1 MDRQLQHWI
10 WMIRQVMDQKQLQ
23 LKKTQDGIYKYAVH
37 DYSNRSNAS
46 STELSM
52 SGAKVKLYCGN
63 TLLATYNVPINVAG
77 NVWNVFEIEGDTVR
91 TINTIESKSNPSMI
105 FSDDVS
111 GVSET
116 AMDIDKDKLDENKSV
131 VESGSDNDFEKE
143 LDISEE

>member
-1 MDRQLQHWI
+1 MLF
-10 WMIRQVMDQKQLQ
+10 
-23 LKKTQDGIYKYAVH
+23 
-37 DYSNRSNAS
+37 RS
-46 STELSM
+46 
-52 SGAKVKLYCGN
+52 
-63 TLLATYNVPINVAG
+63 YNVPINVAG

>member
-1 MDRQLQHWI
+1 M
-10 WMIRQVMDQKQLQ
+10 
-23 LKKTQDGIYKYAVH
+23 
-37 DYSNRSNAS
+37 
-46 STELSM
+46 
-52 SGAKVKLYCGN
+52 KLYCGN

-131 VESGSDNDFEKE
+131 VESGSDNDFEKMN
-143 LDISEE
+143 LI

>member
-1 MDRQLQHWI
+1 
-10 WMIRQVMDQKQLQ
+10 
-23 LKKTQDGIYKYAVH
+23 
-37 DYSNRSNAS
+37 
-46 STELSM
+46 
-52 SGAKVKLYCGN
+52 
-63 TLLATYNVPINVAG
+63 
-77 NVWNVFEIEGDTVR
+77 
-91 TINTIESKSNPSMI
+91 MI

>member
-1 MDRQLQHWI
+1 MHL
-10 WMIRQVMDQKQLQ
+10 V
-23 LKKTQDGIYKYAVH
+23 
-37 DYSNRSNAS
+37 
-46 STELSM
+46 
-52 SGAKVKLYCGN
+52 C
-63 TLLATYNVPINVAG
+63 TLAG

>member
-1 MDRQLQHWI
+1 M
-10 WMIRQVMDQKQLQ
+10 
-23 LKKTQDGIYKYAVH
+23 
-37 DYSNRSNAS
+37 
-46 STELSM
+46 
-52 SGAKVKLYCGN
+52 
-63 TLLATYNVPINVAG
+63 LATYNVPINVAG